1 MADKKLSAEKSERL
15 KKELGRK
22 IKECR
27 GDESLRGLARAVG
40 IPPSNMK
47 YIEDG
52 INAPSPEV
60 YRKIIEALKPTP
72 SDRKKMDF
80 LFMELRNMPPPDVSD
95 IIIKN
100 RELVDTLRLLEKRE
114 LTDEQREELNSL
126 LLSFFDKV

>member
-1 MADKKLSAEKSERL
+1 MARNRLSAEQIEKR

-60 YRKIIEALKPTP
+60 FAKLIECLTPTP
-72 SDRKKMDF
+72 SDRDKMDF
-80 LFMELRNMPPPDVSD
+80 LFMEIRNMPPPDVSEV
-95 IIIKN
+95 IVKN
-100 RELVDTLRLLEKRE
+100 KELVNSLRLLNDKV
-114 LTDEQREELNSL
+114 LTDKQIEELNAVL
-126 LLSFFDKV
+126 RSFSDKV